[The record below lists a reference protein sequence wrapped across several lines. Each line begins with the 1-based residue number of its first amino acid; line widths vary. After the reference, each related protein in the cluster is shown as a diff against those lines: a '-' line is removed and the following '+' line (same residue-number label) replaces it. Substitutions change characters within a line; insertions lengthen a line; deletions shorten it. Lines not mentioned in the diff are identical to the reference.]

1 MRACGNEVAPT
12 ESIAD
17 AATTGE
23 AASDAAQM
31 ADADAQ
37 TDTSDEAIASDATP
51 TADGDSSLDP
61 PFDALDGFAA
71 RDTPIGRR
79 RQLRRTPLP
88 RRASMPLFAMPPDT
102 PGTSARRRFVVE
114 MRSATAVEVFA
125 RVTAGNGAGRYRW
138 LAAASGR

>member
-1 MRACGNEVAPT
+1 MKTLSHPELLVRLLSAVGLGSNLLCSNAACGNEVAPK

-51 TADGDSSLDP
+51 TADGDSSLDLLSTP
-61 PFDALDGFAA
+61 DGFAA
-71 RDTPIGRR
+71 RIRR
-79 RQLRRTPLP
+79 RPMAMFAGRPS
-88 RRASMPLFAMPPDT
+88 RRADALFAA
-102 PGTSARRRFVVE
+102 GHARHVRV
-114 MRSATAVEVFA
+114 A
-125 RVTAGNGAGRYRW
+125 RVVDAKRHSCRG
-138 LAAASGR
+138 LSS